1 MADKSFGIRQLN
13 LIGASGTPK
22 IESPNNLNL
31 NAVTVAISTDV
42 TIGGQVT
49 SNIIVGTGKSVGIG
63 TTNPVH
69 SLQVGFGIS
78 TFVVTSNGNVG
89 IGTTNPTSALTVVGN
104 VNITGGITTVGGAAT
119 ISGNVFIAGITTIS
133 GNLVNTGTF
142 TQSGTFSPTDINT
155 PGTITCNGLTVNGT
169 TTTIDTVNLVV
180 EDKNIGIG
188 TTTSASNSTA
198 DGAGLTIFGGSDG
211 DKTFVWNNNSDA
223 FTFSNGVDIKGAV
236 ETVST
241 ASTYAISGSTN
252 VVLECDAHNGTVF
265 THSLAN
271 GQVGIVSLR
280 DFPATK
286 NSLTTYTIIF
296 TQNAT
301 GTGNTTGSTGIG
313 TNIRLTPYNIA
324 GFSTSARVATAS
336 TVTLSSTA
344 NDIDIVSFAV
354 HYNGGATGT
363 VGNYNVLA
371 TNNGSFRYG
380 GIRP

>member
-1 MADKSFGIRQLN
+1 MSTLRVDNIKSRTGSVVTVPETNTL
-13 LIGASGTPK
+13 
-22 IESPNNLNL
+22 
-31 NAVTVAISTDV
+31 AVTGIVS
-42 TIGGQVT
+42 VT
-49 SNIIVGTGKSVGIG
+49 STGSI
-63 TTNPVH
+63 TNAGNLTNTG
-69 SLQVGFGIS
+69 SL
-78 TFVVTSNGNVG
+78 
-89 IGTTNPTSALTVVGN
+89 TNSGN

-119 ISGNVFIAGITTIS
+119 ISGNVWIAGITTIQ
-133 GNLVNTGTF
+133 GNLVNNGTF
-142 TQSGTFSPTDINT
+142 TSTGTFSPTNINT

-169 TTTIDTVNLVV
+169 TTTIDTVNLVI

-188 TTTSASNSTA
+188 TTTTPSNSTA

-211 DKTFVWNNNSDA
+211 DKTFTWNSNSDA
-223 FTFSNGVDIKGAV
+223 FAFSNGVDIKGAV

-252 VVLECDAHNGTVF
+252 VILECDAQNGTVF

-286 NSLTTYTIIF
+286 NSLTTYTIIL

-313 TNIRLTPYNIA
+313 TNIFLKPYNIA
-324 GFSTSARVATAS
+324 GFSTSARVATGS

-344 NDIDIVSFAV
+344 NDIDIVSLAV
-354 HYNGGATGT
+354 HYNGSGTGT

>member
-1 MADKSFGIRQLN
+1 MSTLRVDNIKSRTGSTVTI
-13 LIGASGTPK
+13 P
-22 IESPNNLNL
+22 ESNTL
-31 NAVTVAISTDV
+31 AVTGIVS
-42 TIGGQVT
+42 VT
-49 SNIIVGTGKSVGIG
+49 STGRV
-63 TTNPVH
+63 TNAG
-69 SLQVGFGIS
+69 SL
-78 TFVVTSNGNVG
+78 
-89 IGTTNPTSALTVVGN
+89 TNTGSLTNSGN

-119 ISGNVFIAGITTIS
+119 ISGNVWIAGITTIQ
-133 GNLVNTGTF
+133 GNLVNNGTF
-142 TQSGTFSPTDINT
+142 TSTGTFSPTSINT

-188 TTTSASNSTA
+188 TTTTPSNTTA
-198 DGAGLTIFGGSDG
+198 DGGGLTIFGGSDG
-211 DKTFVWNNNSDA
+211 DKTFTWNSNSDA
-223 FTFSNGVDIKGAV
+223 FAFSNSVDIKGAV

-252 VVLECDAHNGTVF
+252 VILECDAHNGTVF
-265 THSLAN
+265 THNLAN

-280 DFPATK
+280 DFPVTK
-286 NSLTTYTIIF
+286 NSLSTYTIIF

-313 TNIRLTPYNIA
+313 TNIFLKPYNIA

-344 NDIDIVSFAV
+344 SDVDIVSFAV

-371 TNNGSFRYG
+371 TNNGNFRYG

>member
-1 MADKSFGIRQLN
+1 MSTLRVDNIKSRTGSVVTIPETNTLAVTGIVSVTSTGSITNAGN
-13 LIGASGTPK
+13 LTNSGTFT
-22 IESPNNLNL
+22 NTGALN
-31 NAVTVAISTDV
+31 VT
-42 TIGGQVT
+42 GGGT
-49 SNIIVGTGKSVGIG
+49 FNTTGVGTFGSLNVTNQ
-63 TTNPVH
+63 TTFSQGV
-69 SLQVGFGIS
+69 QVGG
-78 TFVVTSNGNVG
+78 
-89 IGTTNPTSALTVVGN
+89 ALTV
-104 VNITGGITTVGGAAT
+104 TGD
-119 ISGNVFIAGITTIS
+119 F
-133 GNLVNTGTF
+133 
-142 TQSGTFSPTDINT
+142 
-155 PGTITCNGLTVNGT
+155 TVNGT

-252 VVLECDAHNGTVF
+252 VILECDAHNGTVF

-313 TNIRLTPYNIA
+313 TNIRLTPYNVT

-371 TNNGSFRYG
+371 TNNGNFRYG

>member
-1 MADKSFGIRQLN
+1 MSTLRVDNIKSRTGSTVTI
-13 LIGASGTPK
+13 P
-22 IESPNNLNL
+22 ESNTL
-31 NAVTVAISTDV
+31 AVTGIVSV
-42 TIGGQVT
+42 T
-49 SNIIVGTGKSVGIG
+49 NTGRI
-63 TTNPVH
+63 TNAG
-69 SLQVGFGIS
+69 SL
-78 TFVVTSNGNVG
+78 
-89 IGTTNPTSALTVVGN
+89 TNTGSLTNSGN

-119 ISGNVFIAGITTIS
+119 ISGNVWIAGITTIQ
-133 GNLVNTGTF
+133 GNLVNNGTF
-142 TQSGTFSPTDINT
+142 TSTGTFSPTNINT
-155 PGTITCNGLTVNGT
+155 SGSATVGSLSVTAGATVGGALTVTGNLTVNGT
-169 TTTIDTVNLVV
+169 TTTLDTVNLVV

-188 TTTSASNSTA
+188 TTTTPSNATA

-211 DKTFVWNNNSDA
+211 DKTFTWNSNSDA
-223 FTFSNGVDIKGAV
+223 FAFSNAVDIRGAV

-252 VVLECDAHNGTVF
+252 VILECDAHSGTVF
-265 THSLAN
+265 THNLAN

-280 DFPATK
+280 DFPVTK

-296 TQNAT
+296 TQNAI

-313 TNIRLTPYNIA
+313 TNIFLKPYNIA

-344 NDIDIVSFAV
+344 NDIDIVSLAV

-371 TNNGSFRYG
+371 TNNGGFRYG
-380 GIRP
+380 GVRP

>member
-1 MADKSFGIRQLN
+1 MSTLRVDNIKSRTGSTVTI
-13 LIGASGTPK
+13 P
-22 IESPNNLNL
+22 ESNTL
-31 NAVTVAISTDV
+31 AVTGIASISGNANVSGSLNV
-42 TIGGQVT
+42 TGNANVT
-49 SNIIVGTGKSVGIG
+49 GALNVTGSGSVNTSGIMTVGSLNVTNQ
-63 TTNPVH
+63 TTFSQGV
-69 SLQVGFGIS
+69 QVGG
-78 TFVVTSNGNVG
+78 
-89 IGTTNPTSALTVVGN
+89 ALTVTGN
-104 VNITGGITTVGGAAT
+104 
-119 ISGNVFIAGITTIS
+119 
-133 GNLVNTGTF
+133 
-142 TQSGTFSPTDINT
+142 
-155 PGTITCNGLTVNGT
+155 LTVNGT

-188 TTTSASNSTA
+188 TTTTPSNTTA

-211 DKTFVWNNNSDA
+211 DKTFTWNSNSDA
-223 FTFSNGVDIKGAV
+223 FAFSNAVDIKGAV

-252 VVLECDAHNGTVF
+252 VILECDAQNGTVF
-265 THSLAN
+265 THNLAN

-280 DFPATK
+280 DFPVTK
-286 NSLTTYTIIF
+286 NSLSTYTIIF

-313 TNIRLTPYNIA
+313 TNIFLKPYNIA

-344 NDIDIVSFAV
+344 SDIDIVSLAV

-371 TNNGSFRYG
+371 TNNGNFRYG
-380 GIRP
+380 SVRP

>member
-1 MADKSFGIRQLN
+1 MSTLRVDNIKSRTGSTVTI
-13 LIGASGTPK
+13 P
-22 IESPNNLNL
+22 ESNTL
-31 NAVTVAISTDV
+31 AVTGIVS
-42 TIGGQVT
+42 VT
-49 SNIIVGTGKSVGIG
+49 STGRV
-63 TTNPVH
+63 TNAG
-69 SLQVGFGIS
+69 SL
-78 TFVVTSNGNVG
+78 
-89 IGTTNPTSALTVVGN
+89 TNTGSLTNSGN

-119 ISGNVFIAGITTIS
+119 ISGNVWIAGITTIQ
-133 GNLVNTGTF
+133 GNLVNNGTF
-142 TQSGTFSPTDINT
+142 TSTGTFSPTSINT

-188 TTTSASNSTA
+188 TTTTPSNTTA
-198 DGAGLTIFGGSDG
+198 DGGGLTIFGGSDG
-211 DKTFVWNNNSDA
+211 DKTFTWNSNSDA
-223 FTFSNGVDIKGAV
+223 FAFSNAVDIKGAV

-252 VVLECDAHNGTVF
+252 VILECDAHNGTVF
-265 THSLAN
+265 THNLAN

-280 DFPATK
+280 DFPVTK
-286 NSLTTYTIIF
+286 NSLSTYTIIF
-296 TQNAT
+296 TQQSTTPA
-301 GTGNTTGSTGIG
+301 GTGNTTAATGIG
-313 TNIRLTPYNIA
+313 TNIFLKPYNIA

-344 NDIDIVSFAV
+344 SDVDIVSFAV

-371 TNNGSFRYG
+371 TNNGNFRYG

>member
-1 MADKSFGIRQLN
+1 MTGIV
-13 LIGASGTPK
+13 S
-22 IESPNNLNL
+22 
-31 NAVTVAISTDV
+31 
-42 TIGGQVT
+42 VT
-49 SNIIVGTGKSVGIG
+49 STGSISNAGNF
-63 TTNPVH
+63 TNSG
-69 SLQVGFGIS
+69 SL
-78 TFVVTSNGNVG
+78 
-89 IGTTNPTSALTVVGN
+89 TNSGN

-119 ISGNVFIAGITTIS
+119 ISGNVWIAGITTIS

-142 TQSGTFSPTDINT
+142 TQSGTFSPTNINT

-188 TTTSASNSTA
+188 TTTSPSNTTA
-198 DGAGLTIFGGSDG
+198 DGGGFTIFGGSDG
-211 DKTFVWNNNSDA
+211 DKTFTWNSNSDA
-223 FTFSNGVDIKGAV
+223 FAFSNAVDIKGAV

-241 ASTYAISGSTN
+241 ASTVAIAGTTN
-252 VVLECDAHNGTVF
+252 IILECDAQNGTVF
-265 THSLAN
+265 THNLAN

-286 NSLTTYTIIF
+286 NSLTTFTIIF

-313 TNIRLTPYNIA
+313 TNIRLTPYNVA

-336 TVTLSSTA
+336 TITISSTA
-344 NDIDIVSFAV
+344 NDIDIVSFAI
-354 HYNGGATGT
+354 HYNGSGTGT
-363 VGNYNVLA
+363 IGNYNVLA

-380 GIRP
+380 GLRP

>member
-1 MADKSFGIRQLN
+1 MSTLRVDNIKSRTGSVVTVPETNTL
-13 LIGASGTPK
+13 
-22 IESPNNLNL
+22 
-31 NAVTVAISTDV
+31 AVTGIVS
-42 TIGGQVT
+42 VT
-49 SNIIVGTGKSVGIG
+49 STGSI
-63 TTNPVH
+63 TNAGNLTNTG
-69 SLQVGFGIS
+69 SL
-78 TFVVTSNGNVG
+78 
-89 IGTTNPTSALTVVGN
+89 TNSGN

-119 ISGNVFIAGITTIS
+119 ISGNVWIAGITTIQ
-133 GNLVNTGTF
+133 GNLINNGTF
-142 TQSGTFSPTDINT
+142 TSTGTFSPTNINT

-188 TTTSASNSTA
+188 TTTAPSNTTA
-198 DGAGLTIFGGSDG
+198 DGGGLTIFGGSDG
-211 DKTFVWNNNSDA
+211 DKTFTWNSNSDA
-223 FTFSNGVDIKGAV
+223 FAFSNGVDIKGAV

-252 VVLECDAHNGTVF
+252 VILECDAHSGTVF
-265 THSLAN
+265 THNLAN

-313 TNIRLTPYNIA
+313 TNIFLKPYNVT

-344 NDIDIVSFAV
+344 SDIDIVSLAV
-354 HYNGGATGT
+354 HYNGSGTGT

>member
-1 MADKSFGIRQLN
+1 MSTLRVDNIKSRTGSTVTI
-13 LIGASGTPK
+13 P
-22 IESPNNLNL
+22 ESNTL
-31 NAVTVAISTDV
+31 AVTGIVS
-42 TIGGQVT
+42 VT
-49 SNIIVGTGKSVGIG
+49 STGRV
-63 TTNPVH
+63 TNAG
-69 SLQVGFGIS
+69 SL
-78 TFVVTSNGNVG
+78 
-89 IGTTNPTSALTVVGN
+89 TNTGSLTNSGN

-119 ISGNVFIAGITTIS
+119 ISGNVWIAGITTIQ
-133 GNLVNTGTF
+133 GNLVNNGTF
-142 TQSGTFSPTDINT
+142 TSTGTFSPTSINT

-188 TTTSASNSTA
+188 TTTAPSNTTA

-211 DKTFVWNNNSDA
+211 DKTFTWNSNSDA
-223 FTFSNGVDIKGAV
+223 FAFSNAVDIKGAV

-252 VVLECDAHNGTVF
+252 VILECDAHNGTVF
-265 THSLAN
+265 THNLAN

-280 DFPATK
+280 DFPVTK
-286 NSLTTYTIIF
+286 NSLSTYTIIF
-296 TQNAT
+296 TQQSTTPA
-301 GTGNTTGSTGIG
+301 GTGNTTAATGIG
-313 TNIRLTPYNIA
+313 TNIFLKPYNIA

-344 NDIDIVSFAV
+344 SDVDIVSFAV

-371 TNNGSFRYG
+371 TNNGNFRYG

>member
-1 MADKSFGIRQLN
+1 MSTLRVDNIKSRTGSVVTIPETNTL
-13 LIGASGTPK
+13 
-22 IESPNNLNL
+22 
-31 NAVTVAISTDV
+31 AVTGIASISGNTNV
-42 TIGGQVT
+42 TGSLNVTGGGNFNTTGIITAGSLNV
-49 SNIIVGTGKSVGIG
+49 SN
-63 TTNPVH
+63 TTTFSGGV
-69 SLQVGFGIS
+69 QVGG
-78 TFVVTSNGNVG
+78 
-89 IGTTNPTSALTVVGN
+89 ALTV
-104 VNITGGITTVGGAAT
+104 TGD
-119 ISGNVFIAGITTIS
+119 F
-133 GNLVNTGTF
+133 
-142 TQSGTFSPTDINT
+142 
-155 PGTITCNGLTVNGT
+155 TVNGT

-280 DFPATK
+280 DFPVTK

-296 TQNAT
+296 TQQSTTPA
-301 GTGNTTGSTGIG
+301 GTGNTTAATGIG
-313 TNIRLTPYNIA
+313 TNIFLKPYNIA

-344 NDIDIVSFAV
+344 NDIDIVSFAI

-371 TNNGSFRYG
+371 TNNGNFRYG

>member
-1 MADKSFGIRQLN
+1 MSTLRVDNIKSRTGSVVTVPETNTL
-13 LIGASGTPK
+13 
-22 IESPNNLNL
+22 
-31 NAVTVAISTDV
+31 AVTGIVS
-42 TIGGQVT
+42 VT
-49 SNIIVGTGKSVGIG
+49 STGGI
-63 TTNPVH
+63 TNAGNLTNTG
-69 SLQVGFGIS
+69 SL
-78 TFVVTSNGNVG
+78 
-89 IGTTNPTSALTVVGN
+89 TNSGN

-119 ISGNVFIAGITTIS
+119 ISGNVWIAGITTIQ
-133 GNLVNTGTF
+133 GNLVNNGTF
-142 TQSGTFSPTDINT
+142 TSTGTFSPTNINT

-188 TTTSASNSTA
+188 TTTAPSNTTA
-198 DGAGLTIFGGSDG
+198 DGGGLTIFGGSDG
-211 DKTFVWNNNSDA
+211 DKTFTWNSNSDA
-223 FTFSNGVDIKGAV
+223 FAFSNGVDIKGAV

-252 VVLECDAHNGTVF
+252 VILECDAHSGTVF
-265 THSLAN
+265 THNLAN

-286 NSLTTYTIIF
+286 NSLTTFTIIF

-313 TNIRLTPYNIA
+313 TNIFLKPYNVT

-344 NDIDIVSFAV
+344 SDIDIVSLAV
-354 HYNGGATGT
+354 HYNGSGTGT

>member
-1 MADKSFGIRQLN
+1 MSTLRVDNIKSRTGSTVTI
-13 LIGASGTPK
+13 P
-22 IESPNNLNL
+22 ESNTL
-31 NAVTVAISTDV
+31 AVTGIASVSGNANVSGSLNV
-42 TIGGQVT
+42 TGNANVTGALNVTGSGSVNTSGIMTCGGLTV
-49 SNIIVGTGKSVGIG
+49 
-63 TTNPVH
+63 
-69 SLQVGFGIS
+69 
-78 TFVVTSNGNVG
+78 NGNM
-89 IGTTNPTSALTVVGN
+89 
-104 VNITGGITTVGGAAT
+104 
-119 ISGNVFIAGITTIS
+119 
-133 GNLVNTGTF
+133 
-142 TQSGTFSPTDINT
+142 
-155 PGTITCNGLTVNGT
+155 TVNGT

-188 TTTSASNSTA
+188 STSTPSNTTA

-211 DKTFVWNNNSDA
+211 DKTFTWNSNSDA
-223 FTFSNGVDIKGAV
+223 FAFSNGVDIRGAV

-252 VVLECDAHNGTVF
+252 VILECDAHSGTVF
-265 THSLAN
+265 THNLAN

-280 DFPATK
+280 DFPVTK
-286 NSLTTYTIIF
+286 NSLTTFTIIF

-301 GTGNTTGSTGIG
+301 GTGNTAGSTGIG
-313 TNIRLTPYNIA
+313 TNIFLKPYNIA

-336 TVTLSSTA
+336 TITLSSTA
-344 NDIDIVSFAV
+344 NDIDIVSLAV

>member
-1 MADKSFGIRQLN
+1 MSTLRVDNIKSRTGSTVTI
-13 LIGASGTPK
+13 P
-22 IESPNNLNL
+22 ESNTL
-31 NAVTVAISTDV
+31 AVTGIASVSGNANV
-42 TIGGQVT
+42 TGSLNVTGDANVTGALNVTGSGSVNTSGIMTCGGLTV
-49 SNIIVGTGKSVGIG
+49 
-63 TTNPVH
+63 
-69 SLQVGFGIS
+69 
-78 TFVVTSNGNVG
+78 NGNM
-89 IGTTNPTSALTVVGN
+89 
-104 VNITGGITTVGGAAT
+104 
-119 ISGNVFIAGITTIS
+119 
-133 GNLVNTGTF
+133 
-142 TQSGTFSPTDINT
+142 
-155 PGTITCNGLTVNGT
+155 TVNGT

-188 TTTSASNSTA
+188 TTTAPSNTTA
-198 DGAGLTIFGGSDG
+198 DGGGITIFGGSDG
-211 DKTFVWNNNSDA
+211 DKTFTWNNNSDA

-252 VVLECDAHNGTVF
+252 VILECDAHNGTVF
-265 THSLAN
+265 THN
-271 GQVGIVSLR
+271 ITTGGTVGIVSLR

>member
-1 MADKSFGIRQLN
+1 MSTLRVDNIKSRTGSVVTVPETNTL
-13 LIGASGTPK
+13 
-22 IESPNNLNL
+22 
-31 NAVTVAISTDV
+31 AVTGIVS
-42 TIGGQVT
+42 VT
-49 SNIIVGTGKSVGIG
+49 STGSITNAGNLTNTGALNVTGGGTFNTTGVGTFGSLNVTNQ
-63 TTNPVH
+63 TTFSQGV
-69 SLQVGFGIS
+69 QVGG
-78 TFVVTSNGNVG
+78 
-89 IGTTNPTSALTVVGN
+89 ALTVTGN
-104 VNITGGITTVGGAAT
+104 
-119 ISGNVFIAGITTIS
+119 F
-133 GNLVNTGTF
+133 
-142 TQSGTFSPTDINT
+142 
-155 PGTITCNGLTVNGT
+155 TVNGT

-188 TTTSASNSTA
+188 STSTPSNTTA

-211 DKTFVWNNNSDA
+211 DKTFTWNSNSDA
-223 FTFSNGVDIKGAV
+223 FAFSNGVDIRGAV

-252 VVLECDAHNGTVF
+252 VILECDAHSGTVF
-265 THSLAN
+265 THNLAN

-280 DFPATK
+280 DFPVTK

-313 TNIRLTPYNIA
+313 TNIFLKPYNVT

-336 TVTLSSTA
+336 TITISTTA
-344 NDIDIVSFAV
+344 NDIDIVSLAV
-354 HYNGGATGT
+354 HYNGSGTGT

-380 GIRP
+380 GLRP

>member
-1 MADKSFGIRQLN
+1 MSTLRVDNIKSRTGSVVTVPETNTL
-13 LIGASGTPK
+13 
-22 IESPNNLNL
+22 
-31 NAVTVAISTDV
+31 AVTGIVS
-42 TIGGQVT
+42 VT
-49 SNIIVGTGKSVGIG
+49 STGSITNAGTLTNTGALNVTGGGTFNTTGVGTFGSLNVTNQ
-63 TTNPVH
+63 TTFSQGV
-69 SLQVGFGIS
+69 QVGG
-78 TFVVTSNGNVG
+78 
-89 IGTTNPTSALTVVGN
+89 ALTVTGN
-104 VNITGGITTVGGAAT
+104 
-119 ISGNVFIAGITTIS
+119 F
-133 GNLVNTGTF
+133 
-142 TQSGTFSPTDINT
+142 
-155 PGTITCNGLTVNGT
+155 TVNGT

-188 TTTSASNSTA
+188 STSTPSNTTA

-211 DKTFVWNNNSDA
+211 DKTFTWNSNSDA
-223 FTFSNGVDIKGAV
+223 FAFSNAVDIKGAV

-252 VVLECDAHNGTVF
+252 VILECDAQNGTVF

-286 NSLTTYTIIF
+286 NSLTTFTIIS

-313 TNIRLTPYNIA
+313 TNIFLKPYNVT

-344 NDIDIVSFAV
+344 SDIDIVSLAV